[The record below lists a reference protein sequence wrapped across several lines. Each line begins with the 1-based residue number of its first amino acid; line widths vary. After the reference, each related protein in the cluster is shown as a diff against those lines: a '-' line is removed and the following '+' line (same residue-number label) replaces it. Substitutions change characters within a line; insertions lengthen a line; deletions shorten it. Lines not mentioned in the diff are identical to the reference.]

1 MVDGVGLN
9 SSVRLKNLIHPAKAN
24 LFRFWNRQPVVNGS
38 PIHHWENGRCERVR
52 RIRFWRLAG
61 LLVGGALLN
70 PYTPLGAQQQV
81 PARHLQ
87 GTVHGFLI
95 LRSATGK
102 ALANG
107 ELTQVIR
114 GGQVVSHVVFH
125 FHDGSIDD
133 ETTIFSQRDKF
144 LLLSDRHLQKGPVF
158 SNPMDVSINAITGQ
172 VTVHSLGGGK
182 DKVETYHLHLPPDLA
197 NGLLLTIL
205 TNIRPNAPETRL
217 SYLAVTPKPR
227 MVTLVI
233 SPEGGDTFSVG
244 GAHHKATRYVVK
256 TELGG
261 VAGVVAPLIGKQPKD
276 ERVWVVGGI
285 APAFVKMEGPL
296 AYGGPVWQIELTSPV
311 WQ

>member
-1 MVDGVGLN
+1 M
-9 SSVRLKNLIHPAKAN
+9 
-24 LFRFWNRQPVVNGS
+24 
-38 PIHHWENGRCERVR
+38 
-52 RIRFWRLAG
+52 
-61 LLVGGALLN
+61 
-70 PYTPLGAQQQV
+70 
-81 PARHLQ
+81 RHLQ

-107 ELTQVIR
+107 ELTQIVRGDRVI
-114 GGQVVSHVVFH
+114 SHAVFR
-125 FHDGSIDD
+125 FKDGSIDD
-133 ETTIFSQRDKF
+133 ETTTFSQRDKF
-144 LLLSDRHLQKGPVF
+144 LLLSDRHLQKGPAF
-158 SNPMDVSINAITGQ
+158 SDPMDVSINTITGQ
-172 VTVHSLGGGK
+172 ITVHSLGGGK

-197 NGLLLTIL
+197 NGLLFTIL
-205 TNIRPNAPETRL
+205 TNIRPTTPETRL
-217 SYLAVTPKPR
+217 SYLAVTLKPR

-233 SPEGGDTFSVG
+233 SPEGEDSFSAG
-244 GAHHKATRYVVK
+244 GARHKATRYVIK

-296 AYGGPVWQIELTSPV
+296 AYGGPVWQITLISPV